1 MSKSLKMTL
10 SFLVVLTVLFGQFSN
25 ILPQTAKEATILEG
39 TKIRLALQ
47 TPVSSK
53 LNEPGDQLTAIL
65 YEPLRVD
72 GNLVLARGTEFEGR
86 ITEIKAAGSGQK
98 QSTMTIVFDRLIT
111 PYGEEAVSLT
121 LTAIEDYTNDE
132 KYKANGEGKVKG
144 GHNGKNTAENA
155 GIGSGLGWG
164 LAGIILLAGGPAGAA
179 AGALAA
185 GIGGGVLMTKGKEIK
200 LQPGTLFR
208 ASFNRPIKLPI
219 QSYGPKTQDDPEKKA
234 DKPANR

>member
-1 MSKSLKMTL
+1 MSKSLRMTF
-10 SFLVVLTVLFGQFSN
+10 SFLVVLTVLFGQFSS
-25 ILPQTAKEATILEG
+25 ILSQSAKEAVVPEG

-72 GNLVLARGTEFEGR
+72 GNMVLARGTEFEGR
-86 ITEIKAAGSGQK
+86 ITEIKPAGSGQK
-98 QSTMTIVFDRLIT
+98 QSSMTIVFDRLIT

-121 LTAIEDYTNDE
+121 LNAIEDYTNDE
-132 KYKANGEGKVKG
+132 KYNANGEGKVKG
-144 GHNGKNTAENA
+144 GRAGKNTAENA
-155 GIGSGLGWG
+155 RTGAGIGGA

-185 GIGGGVLMTKGKEIK
+185 GLGGGVLLTKGKEIK

-208 ASFNRPIKLPI
+208 ASFNRSIKLPI
-219 QSYGPKTQDDPEKKA
+219 QSYGPKAQEDPEKKA
-234 DKPANR
+234 DKPANQ